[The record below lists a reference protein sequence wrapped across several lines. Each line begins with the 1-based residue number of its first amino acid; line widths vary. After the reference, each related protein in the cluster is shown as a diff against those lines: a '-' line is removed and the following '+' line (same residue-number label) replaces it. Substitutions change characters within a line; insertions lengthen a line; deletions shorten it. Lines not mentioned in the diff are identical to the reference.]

1 MKNYG
6 VFEADLLPM
15 TSFSNNI
22 QYQGVSL
29 IGLYTHILALSPKLK
44 FLVLNKTKAMIQKL
58 YSKPELLLVPNRTLL
73 EAAEG
78 HSSVSVK
85 WPVLPC
91 LTLTLAA
98 SFPGTALLFLVP
110 EHMWG
115 SIWTRIFRWSYA
127 FFVSRTSVVGDSQW
141 SLAPQPQTH
150 PPGPKISLCGQQMK
164 TEKEGRKGGREVK
177 RKEMGEK

>member
-1 MKNYG
+1 MGCLKLTC
-6 VFEADLLPM
+6 FPI
-15 TSFSNNI
+15 TSFSNKI
-22 QYQGVSL
+22 QYQGVSF

-58 YSKPELLLVPNRTLL
+58 YSKPKLLLVPKRTLL

-85 WPVLPC
+85 WPMLPC

-115 SIWTRIFRWSYA
+115 SIWTHIFRWSYA

-164 TEKEGRKGGREVK
+164 TEKEGRKGGREEMK
-177 RKEMGEK
+177 RKEMGKK